1 MIDLSVIVVN
11 YNTAPLLKACLSALR
26 QHPLRQGSMEVWV
39 VDNGSQDDSVVM
51 VREQFLEVHLLANE
65 VNRGFAAANNR
76 AIRPSQGRYV
86 LLLNPDTEV
95 YPGALDEML
104 RFMDERPRAGAVGAQ
119 LLNPDGSV
127 QTSCRAFPT
136 LWAIFLRGSGLKRFF
151 PRSRA
156 LRRYLMEEWD
166 HCETREVDWLLGA
179 CLWMRR
185 QALDEVGLLDGGFFL
200 YYEDIDWCYR
210 AKQGG
215 WQVYYLPSARVL
227 HRHQRESARGIN
239 KLTWIHVKSIIR
251 LFRKHDLA
259 WF

>member
-1 MIDLSVIVVN
+1 MDLSVIIVN
-11 YNTAPLLKACLSALR
+11 YNTASLLRACLSALR
-26 QHPLRQGSMEVWV
+26 QHPLRRGSMDVWV
-39 VDNGSQDDSVVM
+39 VDNGSQDDSAAM
-51 VREQFLEVHLLANE
+51 VGEQFPEVHLLANE
-65 VNRGFAAANNR
+65 VNRGFAAANNQ
-76 AIRPSQGRYV
+76 AIRLSQGRYV

-95 YPGALDEML
+95 FPGTLDEML
-104 RFMDERPRAGAVGAQ
+104 RFMDEHPQAGVVGAQ

-136 LWAIFLRGSGLKRFF
+136 LWAVFLRGSGLSRFF

-156 LRRYLMEEWD
+156 LRQYLMEDGD
-166 HCETREVDWLLGA
+166 HGQTQEVDWLLGA

-185 QALDEVGLLDGGFFL
+185 RTLDEVGWLDEGFFL

-210 AKQGG
+210 ARQAG
-215 WQVYYLPSARVL
+215 WQIYYLPSARIL

-239 KLTWIHVKSIIR
+239 KLTWVHVRSIIR